1 VSESNSW
8 FKQKP
13 LWVWLSCIP
22 LFGGLSIAYAGY
34 KANTKAWVGLGI
46 GITVVSFALFSTN
59 LVWLVWL
66 ICLPQIGLAFYL
78 KKSFL
83 AKTYPKTLP
92 IPQDTNLV
100 KLIARQRP
108 KIDINDAS
116 KHDLVNGLG
125 LPIVYA
131 NNIES
136 LQNEGYVFTHLEELT
151 EIAAIPESQVNP
163 IAPLITFSYNYKKE
177 TDTSW
182 RRLNVY
188 STQDLID
195 CNLDAIVAVT
205 IVAERQKNG
214 EYKSLIDVK
223 HRTGLPFASYRQIM

>member
-1 VSESNSW
+1 MSESNSW
-8 FKQKP
+8 FQQTP
-13 LWVWLSCIP
+13 PWVWLSCIP
-22 LFGGLSIAYAGY
+22 TFGGLSIAYAGY
-34 KANTKAWVGLGI
+34 KSNTKAWVGLGV
-46 GITVVSFALFSTN
+46 GITVISFVLSSTN
-59 LVWLVWL
+59 LVGLIWLS
-66 ICLPQIGLAFYL
+66 QIGIAFYL

-92 IPQDTNLV
+92 IPQEPNLV
-100 KLIARQRP
+100 KLIASQRP

-136 LQNEGYVFTHLEELT
+136 LQNEGYLFTHLEELT
-151 EIAAIPESQVNP
+151 EITAIPENQVNR
-163 IAPLITFSYNYKKE
+163 IAPMITFSYNYKKE

-182 RRLNVY
+182 KRLNVY
-188 STQDLID
+188 STQDLIA
-195 CNLDAIVAVT
+195 CSLDAIVAEK

-223 HRTGLPFASYRQIM
+223 QRTGLPFTSYRQIM